1 MLDVRGRDFPGS
13 PVVKT
18 ALPLRGAQV
27 QSLVVE
33 LRSHMPQSAAP
44 KLKAAC

>member
-1 MLDVRGRDFPGS
+1 MLDVRGRDCPGS

-18 ALPLRGAQV
+18 ALPLQGAQV

-33 LRSHMPQSAAP
+33 LRASMPHG
-44 KLKAAC
+44 KEKK